1 MNLLFD
7 VSTFVTTKPLWQ
19 TAAVLIILMIA
30 LGWVFM
36 RTQSTSP
43 LHLLLLKILRI
54 RVREEAVEVKSF
66 VDNLSALMIFRFLTK
81 LKAST
86 KYEADELICWA
97 NQKKVSLVQLQKCGK
112 YFDLEGRKILTNLFP
127 SKAWITLLGVVG
139 FVFLSSVMT
148 CLYLGA
154 YNKAIIAFMRSNTW
168 VILDKAAAYEYKPLE
183 KNRLLAKA
191 GPECLNSH
199 VDIDD
204 QRQPLTTDEVKELC
218 KSFGDPQTAEFIR
231 NTVLQQRVFAAYYGI
246 LSLIAAIAFFF
257 VPVSRWNIAKQLV
270 KRINDSSCK

>member
-19 TAAVLIILMIA
+19 TAAILIILIIA

-66 VDNLSALMIFRFLTK
+66 VDNLSTLMIFRFLTK
-81 LKAST
+81 LKASS

-112 YFDLEGRKILTNLFP
+112 YFDLERRKILTNLFP
-127 SKAWITLLGVVG
+127 SKAWLTLLGVVG
-139 FVFLSSVMT
+139 FVFLSSLMS

-154 YNKAIIAFMRSNTW
+154 YNKAIINFTQSNTW
-168 VILDKAAAYEYKPLE
+168 VILDQTSAYEIKVLDR
-183 KNRLLAKA
+183 NQLLAKA
-191 GPECLNSH
+191 GPKCVNSY
-199 VDIDD
+199 VNIGD
-204 QRQPLTTDEVKELC
+204 QRQPLTADEVNELC
-218 KSFGDPQTAEFIR
+218 KSFGDPESIEFIR

-257 VPVSRWNIAKQLV
+257 VPVSRWNIAKKMAELV
-270 KRINDSSCK
+270 NKP